1 MSLKVKPQK
10 KQVLEY
16 AVELL
21 MINSS
26 WRVGFMKAVA
36 EIEIKK
42 HSIGLRLK
50 KSELL
55 SESVLN
61 VQQSMDFLKALAKQ
75 IGYNYTTN
83 KIYVIPYSS
92 EMVLVV
98 KGDLEKFTEVD
109 FYSEPLVVMTEEDI
123 EIGMF
128 NFI

>member
-1 MSLKVKPQK
+1 MSLKVKPHK

>member
-1 MSLKVKPQK
+1 MSLKVKPHK

-55 SESVLN
+55 SEGVLN

>member
-1 MSLKVKPQK
+1 MSLKVKPHK

-83 KIYVIPYSS
+83 KIYIIPYSS